1 MDLFAKYK
9 NELLDSSR
17 KEGIYPYFH
26 ELQSRQAPEVVMEG
40 HRTIMLGSNNY
51 LGLTENKNVI
61 KAGIKALKKYGTGC
75 SGSRFLNGTLDLP
88 GGFIDIGEN
97 AEKTCERELKEETG
111 LILNID
117 KLKYLFSLPN
127 IYSFSNFNVYTLDLF
142 YEYLIDEFRNLNP
155 SDDVDEIL
163 FVDKNK
169 LDPEKFGLKSIK
181 EGIKKYIN
189 EF

>member
-1 MDLFAKYK
+1 MEIKEHPLSKFKYCPKCGSEKFEIITSKEKKCEECNFKYSYKVSGGVAVIIRDK
-9 NELLDSSR
+9 NDKILLTKR
-17 KEGIYPYFH
+17 KFDP
-26 ELQSRQAPEVVMEG
+26 S
-40 HRTIMLGSNNY
+40 
-51 LGLTENKNVI
+51 K
-61 KAGIKALKKYGTGC
+61 
-75 SGSRFLNGTLDLP
+75 GTLDLP

>member
-1 MDLFAKYK
+1 
-9 NELLDSSR
+9 
-17 KEGIYPYFH
+17 
-26 ELQSRQAPEVVMEG
+26 
-40 HRTIMLGSNNY
+40 
-51 LGLTENKNVI
+51 
-61 KAGIKALKKYGTGC
+61 
-75 SGSRFLNGTLDLP
+75 
-88 GGFIDIGEN
+88 
-97 AEKTCERELKEETG
+97 
-111 LILNID
+111 
-117 KLKYLFSLPN
+117 
-127 IYSFSNFNVYTLDLF
+127 VYTLDLF